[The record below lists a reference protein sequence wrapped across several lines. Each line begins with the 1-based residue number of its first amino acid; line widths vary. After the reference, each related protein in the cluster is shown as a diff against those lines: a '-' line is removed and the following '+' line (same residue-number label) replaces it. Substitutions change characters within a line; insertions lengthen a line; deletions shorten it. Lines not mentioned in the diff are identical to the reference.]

1 MAENR
6 HLFEHHHDRLIF
18 LNGIY
23 YLYRL
28 ITANIMKPKAAP
40 KSVVKMPTATKLITK
55 PIKVPAKKA
64 PSPIA
69 IPKTPAIL
77 PSPLKQKKTKLVRD
91 SFTIPK
97 DEFAALQKLKERA
110 VLLAKPAKKGELL
123 RAGLLALSSM
133 SDALFL
139 SSLSA
144 VTTLKTG
151 RPKGIKNNK
160 K

>member
-1 MAENR
+1 MM
-6 HLFEHHHDRLIF
+6 I
-18 LNGIY
+18 
-23 YLYRL
+23 
-28 ITANIMKPKAAP
+28 
-40 KSVVKMPTATKLITK
+40 
-55 PIKVPAKKA
+55 KKA
-64 PSPIA
+64 PQVVLKKSITLKPIV
-69 IPKTPAIL
+69 KPAKL
-77 PSPLKQKKTKLVRD
+77 PTKKVARSIATQDINAVASEVKKLKKTKLIRD

-97 DEFAALQKLKERA
+97 DEFIALQKLKERA

-133 SDALFL
+133 PDTVFL

-151 RPKGIKNNK
+151 RPKGAKSDK